1 MRVIVIEDDASTGA
15 LLVQLVKRL
24 WTTAS
29 VYLASDAASGLDQW
43 YGNGADLILLDW
55 ALPGMS
61 GIDILKQIRRADTTV
76 KCVMISGHA
85 ERDVILSARAYQVDA
100 FIVKPFNAKQVMTRL
115 GEIMALPE
123 SSSSSTD
130 HFDSFED
137 FIHFQ
142 MNKGTLGLPIDP
154 ALVNLIEGMR
164 SATAGERVRVLRR
177 CQFHPALVF
186 RLLSLANSGQYIQ
199 GMESVETFENA
210 IQAVGLD
217 GFINL
222 AVEMSLHPGSHL
234 RQDFLVVRQN
244 AYQRDG
250 LALAEVTMK
259 LSATLS
265 FSFNAARSACMLY
278 RVGELSLLQV
288 MQAWLDLGY
297 SLTEEDCTATLKS
310 YSAATGNRIK
320 TQWNIPNTIRSR
332 IGAAYLLPSGTVK
345 IDALVMRIAHL
356 LLTNDTQHELPR
368 LVARVGLTETQ
379 LDQFR
384 PNAIKD
390 ERLNEAV
397 VDDESSAE

>member
-1 MRVIVIEDDASTGA
+1 MVIEDDASTGA

-24 WTTAS
+24 WTNTS
-29 VYLASDAASGLDQW
+29 VYLASDAASGLEQW
-43 YGNGADLILLDW
+43 RDHGADLILLDW

-61 GIDILKQIRRADTTV
+61 GIEILKQIRRADTTV

-100 FIVKPFNAKQVMTRL
+100 FIVKPFNAKQVMARL

-123 SSSSSTD
+123 PSSPSPATG
-130 HFDSFED
+130 HFESFED

-154 ALVNLIEGMR
+154 ALVNSIEGMR
-164 SATAGERVRVLRR
+164 TATAGERVRVLRR

-186 RLLSLANSGQYIQ
+186 RLLSLANSGQYVQ

-234 RQDFLVVRQN
+234 RQEFLIAHQN
-244 AYQRDG
+244 KYQRDG
-250 LALAEVTMK
+250 LALAEVIMK

-297 SLTEEDCTATLKS
+297 SLSEEDCTATLKA

-320 TQWNIPNTIRSR
+320 TQWNIPNTIRGR
-332 IGAAYLLPSGTVK
+332 IGAAHLLPSGTVK

-379 LDQFR
+379 LDQYR